1 MEILVKNKVLQV
13 MAIFI
18 VFDVIFGV
26 LRSIKQR
33 KTNSS
38 IGIDG
43 IVRKCAMLF
52 TIAGCIILDNIVKID
67 LIGFIPI
74 EVKDVLNLGRIGI
87 SELFAILYC
96 IFEILSIFK
105 NMYKIGI
112 PLPIKLKNLLEKLLK
127 EFTEEVKEEKEGK

>member
-74 EVKDVLNLGRIGI
+74 EVKDVLNLGRVGI

-127 EFTEEVKEEKEGK
+127 EFTEEVNEKKEGK